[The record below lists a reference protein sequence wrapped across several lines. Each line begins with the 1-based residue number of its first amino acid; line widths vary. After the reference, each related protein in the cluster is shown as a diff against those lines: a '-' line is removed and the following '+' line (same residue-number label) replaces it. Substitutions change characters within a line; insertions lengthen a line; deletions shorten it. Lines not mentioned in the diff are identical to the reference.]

1 MRILFFLLDTLFF
14 FLIGAALLRGWMNT
28 RRMRMTQ
35 QPGIFV
41 IAITDWLVR
50 PLRKTLPRGLAQA
63 NSDWGSFL
71 SAFLLALIYSAILH
85 GMWGGTAPGVQNL
98 GWTFTLPFVAVVFM
112 ARTVLQGLMVLALV
126 YAVLSWVQ
134 PHSPLQATLARLV
147 EPVLQP
153 IRRIVPTIGGVD
165 LSVLLLIVLLQ
176 VGLFLLG

>member
-41 IAITDWLVR
+41 MAITDWIVQ
-50 PLRKTLPRGLAQA
+50 PLRKTLPRGLAQSNA
-63 NSDWGSFL
+63 DWGSFM
-71 SAFLLALIYSAILH
+71 SAMLLALAYSAIWHL
-85 GMWGGTAPGVQNL
+85 MWGGAAPGVNNL
-98 GWTFTLPFVAVVFM
+98 SWTVTVPFVAGTFLL
-112 ARTVLQGLMVLALV
+112 RTVLQGLMVLVLV

-134 PHSPLQATLARLV
+134 PHSPIGATLSRLV

-165 LSVLLLIVLLQ
+165 LSVLLLVILLQ